1 MDPLFVQI
9 EEGMALLGT
18 LRPLPP
24 EGVAELRQ
32 RHEVSLTHH
41 STALEG
47 TTLTQSETQLVLEK
61 GITVGGK
68 PLHDH
73 LEVIGH
79 RDALT
84 FIQELAADHPITES
98 VLHQIHS
105 LAIRGQDQV
114 ATAWHRSL

>member
-24 EGVAELRQ
+24 EVVAELRQ

-47 TTLTQSETQLVLEK
+47 NTLTQSETQLVLEK